1 MNDPYKVLG
10 VSPNATEA
18 EIKAAYKELVKKYHP
33 DQFQNTAL
41 LEVAEEKMT
50 EINAA
55 YDQIMEER
63 RSGRKQESESY
74 RGGYSGTYSTDSSTY
89 RNYNGINY
97 TEIRRMIQRG
107 DITRA
112 DGLLDSVPNDQRS
125 AEWFF
130 LKGSVCYTRG
140 WLDNAYANFRTA
152 CQMQPGNGE
161 YRAALDRMSRQRGG
175 YMQGTPYGGYN
186 QRNEMNSMDCCS
198 SLCCADCCC
207 EMMGGDL
214 IPCC

>member
-10 VSPNATEA
+10 VSPNATDG

-33 DQFQNTAL
+33 DRYQDNPLA
-41 LEVAEEKMT
+41 EIAEEKMS

-55 YDQIMEER
+55 YDQIMSER
-63 RSGRKQESESY
+63 RSGYSY
-74 RGGYSGTYSTDSSTY
+74 GYSSAGSNNTGYGSV
-89 RNYNGINY
+89 NYQ
-97 TEIRRMIQRG
+97 ELRRYIQQG

-112 DGLLDSVPNDQRS
+112 DGILDTVPQSQRG
-125 AEWFF
+125 AEWYF
-130 LKGSVCYTRG
+130 LKGSVCYARG
-140 WLDNAYANFRTA
+140 WLNDAYNNFQTA
-152 CQMQPGNGE
+152 CQMQPNNYE
-161 YRAALDRMSRQRGG
+161 YRAALDQMNRQRGG
-175 YMQGTPYGGYN
+175 YMAGNPNANYARQQGDT
-186 QRNEMNSMDCCS
+186 MDCCT

>member
-1 MNDPYKVLG
+1 MSDPYKVLG
-10 VSPNATEA
+10 VSPNASDD

-33 DQFQNTAL
+33 DQYQDNPL
-41 LEVAEEKMT
+41 SEVAEEKMA
-50 EINAA
+50 EVNSA
-55 YDQIMEER
+55 YDEIMAQR
-63 RSGRKQESESY
+63 RSS
-74 RGGYSGTYSTDSSTY
+74 GYYTDNSCDSSY
-89 RNYNGINY
+89 GDYSGINY
-97 TEIRRMIQRG
+97 QEIRRMIQTG

-112 DGLLDSVPNDQRS
+112 DGLLDTVPQQQRS

-140 WLDNAYANFRTA
+140 WLNEAYANFQQA
-152 CQMQPGNGE
+152 CQMSPDNYE
-161 YRAALDRMSRQRGG
+161 YRAALDQMNRQRGG
-175 YMQGTPYGGYN
+175 YMSGSPNMGYN
-186 QRNEMNSMDCCS
+186 NQPANTADCCT